1 MKDQGERNMS
11 EQKRKVPD
19 FKKRTDHYNTTD
31 INDKL
36 IINLRDL
43 SHVIR
48 FLYEGKGSQKRILI
62 LLNEMGIVTQRAL
75 TQRLGVQP
83 GSASEV
89 LAKLEGAGLIIR
101 TPSGSDRRTADIQLT
116 ETGKVKAKEV
126 SVQRKQR
133 HEEMFS
139 CLSRE
144 EKQVFLELMEKVY
157 SDWETRYIEKDEDK

>member
-1 MKDQGERNMS
+1 MS
-11 EQKRKVPD
+11 EHKGKELNL
-19 FKKRTDHYNTTD
+19 KKRTDHYRATD

-48 FLYEGKGSQKRILI
+48 FLYEGKGSQKRVLI
-62 LLNEMGIVTQRAL
+62 LLNEMGNVTQRLL

-101 TPSGSDRRTADIQLT
+101 TPSASDRRTVDIQLT
-116 ETGKVKAKEV
+116 ETGKLKAEEAAAR
-126 SVQRKQR
+126 RKQR

-139 CLSRE
+139 CLSEE
-144 EKQVFLELMEKVY
+144 EKQIFLGLMEKVY
-157 SDWETRYIEKDEDK
+157 SDWKTRYIEKAEGK